1 MYDCKKTLSISTFIR
16 ICMYVCTVQLFI
28 GRAPEQVDEFLAECV
43 DPILAKNA
51 EKVGKVAVDGVDV

>member
-1 MYDCKKTLSISTFIR
+1 MYVRLQEDFKYKYVYT
-16 ICMYVCTVQLFI
+16 YVCTVQLFI

>member
-1 MYDCKKTLSISTFIR
+1 MIDSVC
-16 ICMYVCTVQLFI
+16 VCTAQLFI

-43 DPILAKNA
+43 DPILATNA